1 MQKIQIVAD
10 SKQLEASGVD
20 VTTVSLGDMLRPAS
34 LSPGQSAVA
43 VGVRGGSMWQLISR
57 PLPSRAEAE
66 AAIRTG
72 FEPLETDVAVSW
84 CRSLVS
90 MGVATLA
97 EARPERSATVAVS
110 GKSRQIKELLEA
122 HRKAEELFGR
132 LCVSNPPTE
141 GEAPAFRTVEVDE
154 AKAFAY
160 RSWFEDRFGIKR
172 GAIVCEVVPKK
183 R

>member
-1 MQKIQIVAD
+1 
-10 SKQLEASGVD
+10 
-20 VTTVSLGDMLRPAS
+20 
-34 LSPGQSAVA
+34 
-43 VGVRGGSMWQLISR
+43 MWQLISR
-57 PLPSRAEAE
+57 PLPSREEAE

-90 MGVATLA
+90 MGVAALA
-97 EARPERSATVAVS
+97 EVRPERAATVSVS

-122 HRKAEELFGR
+122 HRKAEEHFGR

-141 GEAPAFRTVEVDE
+141 GDESSFQTVEVEE

-160 RSWFEDRFGIKR
+160 RNWFEERFGIKR
-172 GAIVCEVVPKK
+172 GAISCEVVQRK